1 VKWKVAIL
9 GATGA
14 VGQRFIQL
22 LHNHPWFE
30 IEVLA
35 ASEKSAGKPYGKAC
49 TWILE
54 CEMPR
59 EIADMPVV
67 NIDVKSVEKAGN
79 IDFVFSAL
87 PSDVAGPLE
96 EEFAKTYPVF
106 SKASVHRLEEDVPLL
121 IPEVNPDHL
130 ELVKI
135 QRERRGWGGFIS
147 TDPNCS
153 TIQLAITLKP
163 LIQFGLKKVVV
174 STMQALSGAGFPGVP
189 SLSIIDNVLPYIP
202 GEEEKIEQETL
213 KILGEFNG
221 DKISPA
227 KIQVSASCN
236 RVDVKDG
243 HLECVFVELEKKPS
257 VEDVKKAFKTFKGE
271 PQRLNLPSAP
281 KNPIVVREEADR
293 PQPRLDREE
302 GNGMSVVVGR
312 IREDPVLTIKYVCLG
327 HNTIR
332 GAAGAGL
339 LSAELAAKRGYL

>member
-1 VKWKVAIL
+1 MKWKVAVL

-22 LHNHPWFE
+22 LHGHPWFK

-35 ASEKSAGKPYGKAC
+35 ASEKSAGKSYGKAC
-49 TWILE
+49 TWMME
-54 CEMPR
+54 YKMPH
-59 EIADMPVV
+59 EIAEMPVV

-87 PSDVAGPLE
+87 PSEIAGPVE
-96 EEFAKTYPVF
+96 EEFARTYPVF
-106 SKASVHRLEEDVPLL
+106 SKANAHRLEEDVPLL
-121 IPEVNPDHL
+121 IPEVNPEHL

-135 QRERRGWGGFIS
+135 QMKRRGWNGFIS

-163 LIQFGLKKVVV
+163 LMQFGLKKAVV

-189 SLSIIDNVLPYIP
+189 SLSIIDNVLPFIP
-202 GEEEKIEQETL
+202 GEEEKIERETL
-213 KILGEFNG
+213 KILGELDSG
-221 DKISPA
+221 KVRPA
-227 KIQVSASCN
+227 KIQISASCN
-236 RVDVKDG
+236 RVNVKDG

-257 VEDVKKAFKTFKGE
+257 VEEVKEVFRTFSGE

-281 KNPIVVREEADR
+281 KNPIVVKEEEER
-293 PQPRLDREE
+293 PQPRFDRDE
-302 GNGMSVVVGR
+302 GAGMSIVVGR

-327 HNTIR
+327 HNTVR

-339 LSAELAAKRGYL
+339 LSAELAAKKGYI